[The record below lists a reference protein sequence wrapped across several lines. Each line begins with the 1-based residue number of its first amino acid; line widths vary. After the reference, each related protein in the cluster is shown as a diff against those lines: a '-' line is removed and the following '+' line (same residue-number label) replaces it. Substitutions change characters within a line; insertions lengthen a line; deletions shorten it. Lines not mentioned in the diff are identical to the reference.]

1 MAVRPTERP
10 TVGTTGRTA
19 VGTVDLDALAR
30 VGTALADET
39 RRRLLVELLAGPA
52 YPAELADA
60 LGLTRSN
67 VSNHLSCLRG
77 CGLVTAT
84 PEGRRSRY
92 ELADE
97 RLAHA
102 LEDLCALSL
111 QPDGDCGPPA
121 VSEAVPR

>member
-1 MAVRPTERP
+1 MAVRTAPRSTERSA
-10 TVGTTGRTA
+10 VRTM
-19 VGTVDLDALAR
+19 DLDALAR
-30 VGTALADET
+30 VGTALADDT
-39 RRRLLVELLAGPA
+39 RRRLLVELLRGAA

-102 LEDLCALSL
+102 LEDLCSLSL
-111 QPDGDCGPPA
+111 HPDDDCGPPSA
-121 VSEAVPR
+121 TGAAAR